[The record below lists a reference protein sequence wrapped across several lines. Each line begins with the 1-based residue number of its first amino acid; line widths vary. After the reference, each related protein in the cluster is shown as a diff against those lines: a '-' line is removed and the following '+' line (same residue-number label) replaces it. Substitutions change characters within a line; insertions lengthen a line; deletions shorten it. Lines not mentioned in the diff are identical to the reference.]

1 MILTIKQ
8 TQAIDLLE
16 DDITNELIFGGGAGG
31 GKSAL
36 GCYWQLKRR
45 LKYPETR
52 GVIGRASL
60 KTLKETTLNSFF
72 QICAKQGIKKG
83 LHFDYNDNKS
93 IIKFYN
99 GSEILLKDLFNY
111 PADPEFDE
119 LGSLEITD
127 AFVDETN
134 QIVSKAWGVLKSR
147 IRYKLDENG
156 LIPKIMGSCNPSK
169 NWVYLDFYKPNKNGT
184 ISPKKAFIQ
193 SLLTDN
199 PHISKH
205 YRDNLLTLDSNS
217 KERLLYGNWEY
228 SDDPSALIP
237 FEKISDIFTNKFVV
251 GGEKYIT
258 ADIAR
263 LGRDETVIG
272 VWDGLR
278 LVEIKTYA
286 KNLVTEAAEEIQ
298 RLRNSHCVPI
308 SNILVDEDGV
318 GGGVKDILVCEG
330 FVNNSAPLPVAG
342 EKENYNNLKSQ
353 CYYKLAEAI
362 NKSKLYISCATND
375 QRDKIVQELEQVKQH
390 NMDKDG
396 KKQVLP
402 KDKVKELIGRSPDFS
417 DMLMMRMWFEFARP
431 YRYES
436 LWDSD

>member
-1 MILTIKQ
+1 MHLTIKQ
-8 TQAIDLLE
+8 TQALDLLE
-16 DDITNELIFGGGAGG
+16 DDTTSELLFGGGAGG
-31 GKSAL
+31 GKSAF

-45 LKYPETR
+45 LKYPGTR

-72 QICAKQGIKKG
+72 QVCQMQGIKNNI
-83 LHFDYNDNKS
+83 HYTYNDNKS

-99 GSEILLKDLFNY
+99 GSEILLKDLFAY
-111 PADPEFDE
+111 PADPNFDE

-156 LIPKIMGSCNPSK
+156 LIPKIMGSCNPAK
-169 NWVYLDFYKPNKNGT
+169 NWVYLDFYKPFKKETLSTN
-184 ISPKKAFIQ
+184 KAFIQ

-205 YRDNLLTLDSNS
+205 YRENLLTLDNNS

-228 SDDPSALIP
+228 SDDPSELMS
-237 FEKISDIFTNKFVV
+237 FDKISDIFSNSFTL

-272 VWDGLR
+272 VWNGFR
-278 LVEIKTYA
+278 LEHIYTIA
-286 KNLVTEAAEEIQ
+286 KNLVTEAASEIT
-298 RLRNSHCVPI
+298 RLSALNNVPL
-308 SNILVDEDGV
+308 SNIIVDEDGV
-318 GGGVKDILVCEG
+318 GGGVKDILECEG
-330 FVNNSAPLPVAG
+330 FVNNSSPLEVEG

-353 CYYKLAEAI
+353 CYFKLAEYV
-362 NKSKLYISCATND
+362 NKNLIFVTESNPDIRS
-375 QRDKIVQELEQVKQH
+375 KIVQELEQVKQH
-390 NMDKDG
+390 NMDKDA
-396 KKQVLP
+396 KKQVMP
-402 KDKVKELIGRSPDFS
+402 KDKVKELLGRSPDLS
-417 DMLMMRMWFEFARP
+417 DMIMMRMWFV
-431 YRYES
+431 YRKQFDLY
-436 LWDSD
+436 LG

>member
-1 MILTIKQ
+1 MHLTIKQ

-16 DDITNELIFGGGAGG
+16 DDTTNELLFGGGAGG

-72 QICAKQGIKKG
+72 QVCAKQGIRKG
-83 LHFDYNDNKS
+83 QHFDYNDNKS

-156 LIPKIMGSCNPSK
+156 LIPKIMGSCNPAK

-184 ISPKKAFIQ
+184 MSNKKAFIQ

-205 YRDNLLTLDSNS
+205 YRENLLTLDKNS

-228 SDDPSALIP
+228 SDDPSTLMP
-237 FEKISDIFTNKFVV
+237 FEKISDIFTNMFVG
-251 GGEKYIT
+251 GGEKFIT

-272 VWDGLR
+272 VWDGMR
-278 LVEIKTYA
+278 LIEIKTYA
-286 KNLVTEAAEEIQ
+286 KNLITEAADEIQ
-298 RLRNSHCVPI
+298 KLRAAYSVPI
-308 SNILVDEDGV
+308 SNIIVDEDGV
-318 GGGVKDILVCEG
+318 GGGVKDILECEG
-330 FVNNSAPLPVAG
+330 FVNNSTPLEVDG

-353 CYYKLAEAI
+353 CYFKLAEAI
-362 NKSKLYISCATND
+362 NKSRVYIIGASND
-375 QRDKIVQELEQVKQH
+375 QRDKIVQELEQVKQY

-417 DMLMMRMWFEFARP
+417 DMIMMRMWFDLRP
-431 YRYES
+431 APKEADFG
-436 LWDSD
+436 W

>member
-1 MILTIKQ
+1 MHLTIKQ
-8 TQAIDLLE
+8 TKAIDLLE
-16 DDITNELIFGGGAGG
+16 DDVTNELIFGGGAGG

-72 QICAKQGIKKG
+72 QVCSKQGVRKG
-83 LHFDYNDNKS
+83 VHYEYNDNKS
-93 IIKFYN
+93 IIRFYN

-134 QIVSKAWGVLKSR
+134 QVVSKGWGVLKSR

-156 LIPKIMGSCNPSK
+156 LIPKIMGSCNPAK

-184 ISPKKAFIQ
+184 LPPRKAFIQ

-205 YRDNLLTLDSNS
+205 YRENLLTLDNNS

-228 SDDPSALIP
+228 SDDPSALMT
-237 FEKISDIFTNKFVV
+237 FDKISDIFTNIFVQ
-251 GGEKYIT
+251 GGSKYIT

-272 VWDGLR
+272 VWDGMR
-278 LVEIKTYA
+278 LIAIKHYA
-286 KNLVTEAAEEIQ
+286 KNLITEAADGIQ
-298 RLRNSHCVPI
+298 RLRAEYSVPL
-308 SNILVDEDGV
+308 SNIIVDEDGV
-318 GGGVKDILVCEG
+318 GGGVKDILGCEG
-330 FVNNSAPLPVAG
+330 FVNNSSPLPVDG

-353 CYYKLAEAI
+353 CYFKLAAAI
-362 NKSKLYISCATND
+362 NKSELYVMGATND
-375 QRDKIVQELEQVKQH
+375 QRDKLVQELEQVKQH

-402 KDKVKELIGRSPDFS
+402 KDKVKELIGRSPDIS
-417 DMLMMRMWFEFARP
+417 DMVMMRMWFEIARP
-431 YRYES
+431 YSWENS
-436 LWDSD
+436 GW